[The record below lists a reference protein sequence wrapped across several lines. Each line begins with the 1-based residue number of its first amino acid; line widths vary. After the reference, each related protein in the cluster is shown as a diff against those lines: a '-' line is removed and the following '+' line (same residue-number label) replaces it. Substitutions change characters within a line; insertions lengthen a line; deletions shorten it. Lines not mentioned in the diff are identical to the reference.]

1 MMCAPKWSANQGF
14 EMKNMQRSESMKQSA
29 RRFFRAVLQGAL
41 PALTTRKSR
50 PIHFEPLETR
60 QLMAGDFYD
69 AASTAANSS
78 VAGTN
83 IPALVNSAPMSTSGM
98 VGEGEDAQ
106 NLVEFAKA
114 LQQAGVRFFGA
125 DWCPVCNEQKKLF
138 EDGAQFLPFIE
149 MTNPD
154 RTRNATAIS
163 EGVTQYPT
171 WEFSGGQRVTGLQT
185 LQQLSTLS
193 GVAIPLGSS
202 PTFSTIPNQ
211 TVLNGSPLNVPVDA
225 YDPNGG
231 PLTITVTSSNPSVI
245 SAEMLTNNKAWKISV
260 NGYGDMVYRL
270 FADEA
275 PRPVNRIETLTNSGF
290 YNQTATNKIIF
301 HRVIDNFV
309 LQAGD
314 PTGTGSGGSTFDNFD
329 DQFNVNL
336 QHNRTGILS
345 YAKSSDDTNDS
356 QFFITEGPQ
365 RHLDFNHS
373 IFGQLIEG
381 DSVREG
387 ISRTPVNSSDKPIN
401 EVSINSAS
409 IFNDTENGII
419 RLKALA
425 ATGTSTITV
434 LVADANGNQF
444 SRTFTATAA
453 ADTANG
459 APFLNDIT
467 VPAIAPGETVN
478 IQLSSQDAEGQP
490 VTYGA
495 TKSGSVD
502 YQFNVNPTTGLL
514 SVTAPQNY
522 TGSFDLKVSVQAT
535 DPTGVTTGDKSDS
548 QVLRFNVAAT
558 ISAPTAV
565 DLAAVSDTGTSD
577 SDNITNAASMQFTV
591 TGTTAGA
598 TVNLLV
604 GSQVVGTAVATG
616 ATTTITT
623 TLVSQIGNG
632 TQSVVAKQT
641 QNGQTSNASPALVV
655 VYDSTAPAAIAAS
668 ALPTSANVGKAL
680 SVDLA
685 SPEEGQGLRYSLE
698 NAPAGLSIDA
708 TTGLMTWTPIASQ
721 IGPQTANLRLTDAAG
736 NSQTQAFA
744 ILVGDTAKVS
754 VTLQAF
760 DSTNTTALTSA
771 SIGQEIVL
779 RIVVNDLRVGGN
791 PEGDGVFSAYL
802 DLLYD
807 SDRLELVGSNPL
819 TYTSLFGNGRSV
831 PDITVPG
838 IVNELG
844 AFSSFNVGPGRDPQ
858 LLGTLRMRVKAAG
871 QAVIS
876 TNPGEND
883 SRGFT
888 IFKEDTVVPSTL
900 VSFGTLNLPIGQ
912 NFIAANDTFN
922 FDEDSSNNSLA
933 VLDNDTIVAGSNAVL
948 TLQSLGTPSRGGT
961 VSIASDS
968 KRVIYT
974 PAANINGQETFTYT
988 VRDQTGATAS
998 ATVTVQLRA
1007 VNDNPVAV
1015 NDSLGTVKTTD
1026 RDVFIPVLA
1035 NDTLGPDT
1043 GETLTVTQ
1051 VGTPNQGGTVRL
1063 ATGGSGVIYNP
1074 RGGFT
1079 GNETFTYTI
1088 TDGNGGTS
1096 TATVTVTVSPAVPP
1110 PTVVGESF
1118 TIIEDAAAA
1127 EFNVLSN
1134 DLPAQT
1140 GDTLSIT
1147 DAKSSNGT
1155 ATITSNGTRLT
1166 FAPKANFAGQE
1177 LVVYTVR
1184 SSNGG
1189 LANGTATFTVT
1200 PVNDAPN
1207 AVDDSFSP
1215 LSSPNQSLDVLAND
1229 PLVDAGDVYT
1239 ITAITQPE
1247 TGKGTVQIGP
1257 NGKTL
1262 LYSAPSIDFSG
1273 PVVFTYTVSDGT
1285 LTDTASVTLNVQ
1297 NFKPRDVEITYP
1309 PFFTDVPVTAELVG
1323 AGSNSNAIPTIPTD
1337 DGVKI
1342 SNVGPGDYLFS
1353 IPDLPFISGG
1363 AQEVYVTSAFNDSS
1377 SITPAFQ
1384 SGTRDARSVDIRDF
1398 MGQNL
1403 RRGITSAV
1411 AANKESAWIDGQ
1423 GDWKN
1428 FKNIKVSLN
1437 TAGDQLTVRA
1447 TNPSNQNVQATLP
1460 VSDPKVVMRGK
1471 EGDASLFRIQAHP
1484 SELTFTPSTSTPS
1497 LSTSSPSTSAASTT
1511 NNTGA
1516 SGEGEQGTAAPPV
1529 TTDRR
1534 ESVSLN
1540 PALVDQVIQQVKAP
1554 QRMIASSNASDSS
1567 KRNESKA
1574 LPSQSASAPVNS
1586 NPISNGFRSGFR
1598 TR

>member
-202 PTFSTIPNQ
+202 PTFTTIPNQ

-336 QHNRTGILS
+336 QHNQTGILS

-1484 SELTFTPSTSTPS
+1484 SELTFTPSTS
-1497 LSTSSPSTSAASTT
+1497 SPSTSANSTT
-1511 NNTGA
+1511 NNTGT

>member
-202 PTFSTIPNQ
+202 PTFTTIPNQ

-1484 SELTFTPSTSTPS
+1484 SELTFTPSTS
-1497 LSTSSPSTSAASTT
+1497 SPSTSANSTT
-1511 NNTGA
+1511 NNTGT

>member
-1 MMCAPKWSANQGF
+1 M
-14 EMKNMQRSESMKQSA
+14 
-29 RRFFRAVLQGAL
+29 
-41 PALTTRKSR
+41 
-50 PIHFEPLETR
+50 
-60 QLMAGDFYD
+60 
-69 AASTAANSS
+69 
-78 VAGTN
+78 
-83 IPALVNSAPMSTSGM
+83 
-98 VGEGEDAQ
+98 
-106 NLVEFAKA
+106 
-114 LQQAGVRFFGA
+114 
-125 DWCPVCNEQKKLF
+125 
-138 EDGAQFLPFIE
+138 
-149 MTNPD
+149 
-154 RTRNATAIS
+154 
-163 EGVTQYPT
+163 
-171 WEFSGGQRVTGLQT
+171 
-185 LQQLSTLS
+185 
-193 GVAIPLGSS
+193 
-202 PTFSTIPNQ
+202 
-211 TVLNGSPLNVPVDA
+211 
-225 YDPNGG
+225 
-231 PLTITVTSSNPSVI
+231 
-245 SAEMLTNNKAWKISV
+245 
-260 NGYGDMVYRL
+260 
-270 FADEA
+270 
-275 PRPVNRIETLTNSGF
+275 
-290 YNQTATNKIIF
+290 
-301 HRVIDNFV
+301 
-309 LQAGD
+309 
-314 PTGTGSGGSTFDNFD
+314 
-329 DQFNVNL
+329 
-336 QHNRTGILS
+336 
-345 YAKSSDDTNDS
+345 
-356 QFFITEGPQ
+356 
-365 RHLDFNHS
+365 
-373 IFGQLIEG
+373 
-381 DSVREG
+381 
-387 ISRTPVNSSDKPIN
+387 
-401 EVSINSAS
+401 
-409 IFNDTENGII
+409 
-419 RLKALA
+419 
-425 ATGTSTITV
+425 
-434 LVADANGNQF
+434 
-444 SRTFTATAA
+444 
-453 ADTANG
+453 
-459 APFLNDIT
+459 
-467 VPAIAPGETVN
+467 
-478 IQLSSQDAEGQP
+478 
-490 VTYGA
+490 
-495 TKSGSVD
+495 
-502 YQFNVNPTTGLL
+502 
-514 SVTAPQNY
+514 
-522 TGSFDLKVSVQAT
+522 
-535 DPTGVTTGDKSDS
+535 
-548 QVLRFNVAAT
+548 
-558 ISAPTAV
+558 
-565 DLAAVSDTGTSD
+565 
-577 SDNITNAASMQFTV
+577 
-591 TGTTAGA
+591 
-598 TVNLLV
+598 
-604 GSQVVGTAVATG
+604 
-616 ATTTITT
+616 
-623 TLVSQIGNG
+623 
-632 TQSVVAKQT
+632 
-641 QNGQTSNASPALVV
+641 
-655 VYDSTAPAAIAAS
+655 
-668 ALPTSANVGKAL
+668 
-680 SVDLA
+680 
-685 SPEEGQGLRYSLE
+685 
-698 NAPAGLSIDA
+698 
-708 TTGLMTWTPIASQ
+708 
-721 IGPQTANLRLTDAAG
+721 
-736 NSQTQAFA
+736 
-744 ILVGDTAKVS
+744 
-754 VTLQAF
+754 
-760 DSTNTTALTSA
+760 
-771 SIGQEIVL
+771 
-779 RIVVNDLRVGGN
+779 
-791 PEGDGVFSAYL
+791 
-802 DLLYD
+802 
-807 SDRLELVGSNPL
+807 
-819 TYTSLFGNGRSV
+819 
-831 PDITVPG
+831 
-838 IVNELG
+838 
-844 AFSSFNVGPGRDPQ
+844 
-858 LLGTLRMRVKAAG
+858 
-871 QAVIS
+871 
-876 TNPGEND
+876 
-883 SRGFT
+883 
-888 IFKEDTVVPSTL
+888 
-900 VSFGTLNLPIGQ
+900 
-912 NFIAANDTFN
+912 
-922 FDEDSSNNSLA
+922 
-933 VLDNDTIVAGSNAVL
+933 
-948 TLQSLGTPSRGGT
+948 
-961 VSIASDS
+961 
-968 KRVIYT
+968 
-974 PAANINGQETFTYT
+974 
-988 VRDQTGATAS
+988 
-998 ATVTVQLRA
+998 
-1007 VNDNPVAV
+1007 
-1015 NDSLGTVKTTD
+1015 
-1026 RDVFIPVLA
+1026 
-1035 NDTLGPDT
+1035 
-1043 GETLTVTQ
+1043 
-1051 VGTPNQGGTVRL
+1051 

-1229 PLVDAGDVYT
+1229 PLADAGDVYT

-1484 SELTFTPSTSTPS
+1484 SELTFTPSTS
-1497 LSTSSPSTSAASTT
+1497 SPSTSANSTT
-1511 NNTGA
+1511 NNTGT

>member
-1 MMCAPKWSANQGF
+1 
-14 EMKNMQRSESMKQSA
+14 MKNMQRSESMKQSA

-138 EDGAQFLPFIE
+138 EDGSQFLPFIE

-202 PTFSTIPNQ
+202 PTFTTIPNQ

-231 PLTITVTSSNPSVI
+231 PLTITVTSSNPTVI
-245 SAEMLTNNKAWKISV
+245 SAEMITNNKAWKISV

-502 YQFNVNPTTGLL
+502 YQFNVNPNTGLL

-655 VYDSTAPAAIAAS
+655 VYDPTAPAAIAAS

-708 TTGLMTWTPIASQ
+708 TTGVMTWTPIASQ

-1134 DLPAQT
+1134 DVPAQT

-1484 SELTFTPSTSTPS
+1484 SELFTP
-1497 LSTSSPSTSAASTT
+1497 STSSPSTSANSTT
-1511 NNTGA
+1511 NNTGT

-1586 NPISNGFRSGFR
+1586 NPISNGFRRGFR